1 VGADPCC
8 FWGRARAVCNFKHDC
23 AGYDLKVNHLT
34 HSALCMLAFDKQQGA
49 PSDEPEPDQFAEG
62 ATADGF
68 DSEAEPSGGAEE
80 RGWLDA
86 DVLAGAMLEELDGAA
101 ADGADASD
109 ADGVSELDEG
119 MLGLELRLAEAEAEA
134 EAELEADAD
143 AVEAHEGADDDDDE
157 YADECVDDE

>member
-1 VGADPCC
+1 
-8 FWGRARAVCNFKHDC
+8 
-23 AGYDLKVNHLT
+23 
-34 HSALCMLAFDKQQGA
+34 M
-49 PSDEPEPDQFAEG
+49 
-62 ATADGF
+62 DGF
-68 DSEAEPSGGAEE
+68 DSEVVPSGGGGAEE

-86 DVLAGAMLEELDGAA
+86 DVLAGAMLEELDSAA

-143 AVEAHEGADDDDDE
+143 AAEAHDGADDDDDE
-157 YADECVDDE
+157 YADECDEDE

>member
-1 VGADPCC
+1 M
-8 FWGRARAVCNFKHDC
+8 ARHR
-23 AGYDLKVNHLT
+23 T
-34 HSALCMLAFDKQQGA
+34 S
-49 PSDEPEPDQFAEG
+49 PSPTGSPKG

-68 DSEAEPSGGAEE
+68 DSEVEPSGGAEE

-119 MLGLELRLAEAEAEA
+119 MLGLELRLAEGEVEV
-134 EAELEADAD
+134 EVELEVDAD
-143 AVEAHEGADDDDDE
+143 VVEAHDGANDEYDE

>member
-1 VGADPCC
+1 M
-8 FWGRARAVCNFKHDC
+8 ARHR
-23 AGYDLKVNHLT
+23 T
-34 HSALCMLAFDKQQGA
+34 S
-49 PSDEPEPDQFAEG
+49 PSPTGSPKG

-68 DSEAEPSGGAEE
+68 DSEVEPSGGAEE

-134 EAELEADAD
+134 EAELEADVD
-143 AVEAHEGADDDDDE
+143 AAEAHDGADDDNDE
-157 YADECVDDE
+157 YADECDEDE